1 MMNPMQM
8 LAMLNSSGNPDMML
22 QQMAQQNPLLNRA
35 MTMAQGKSPQELRAI
50 AINLAKQQGMTE
62 QDVDNMAKSFG
73 LRL

>member
-8 LAMLNSSGNPDMML
+8 LAMLNSSGNPDAML

-62 QDVDNMAKSFG
+62 QDVDNMVKSFG
-73 LRL
+73 FRL

>member
-8 LAMLNSSGNPDMML
+8 LAMLNSGGNPDMML